1 MAACIPKVQG
11 FLEALRFATDE
22 EGADIVTPRN
32 AKVQKS
38 AELLRGL
45 FGGAP
50 SPNRQKGEEIIEQ
63 IASDIRGL
71 VRMATLSG
79 KIDEDK
85 LWTAFHSYR
94 QDKDRLLGLWNQLG
108 DIVGIELDAIVIQA
122 TTEQFLI
129 KLLRSASVE
138 SRAPAVP
145 SQVLS
150 MNEKRAILYAGG
162 YVVHTMKKKIKDDKK
177 VTDEG
182 CYDALE
188 GMLGD
193 QWDTEE
199 GGDDDFALFVKSWIS
214 QVDRGGLT
222 ILNEAA
228 YCFFELLE
236 LFVYDELKAL
246 KNPKARIDTK
256 DLVDKACSDVDLR
269 FQWDILAVDI
279 TTNADSEHILSE
291 IVTLW
296 LKMRGH
302 SLASEL
308 TEQYK
313 KATGKKTQKARAL
326 RKTLQQR
333 DNGESVCT
341 YICADVFSVLGN
353 G

>member
-145 SQVLS
+145 SRVLS

-256 DLVDKACSDVDLR
+256 DLDFLLLCCPLYPYYFVLDTVMHQTNFIHCVLRPHNDIHNIHRSQIFGSPVLSFEYCSFLSHVEPLLFCIIKDP
-269 FQWDILAVDI
+269 I
-279 TTNADSEHILSE
+279 TL
-291 IVTLW
+291 
-296 LKMRGH
+296 
-302 SLASEL
+302 
-308 TEQYK
+308 
-313 KATGKKTQKARAL
+313 
-326 RKTLQQR
+326 
-333 DNGESVCT
+333 
-341 YICADVFSVLGN
+341 
-353 G
+353 